1 MDRSRQAI
9 RLRGVTKRF
18 GERIL
23 FTDLTFDVEAG
34 QLLVVTGPSGS
45 GKTTLLRIIAG
56 LIPFSGVIEVFGR
69 PVVAGIPIP
78 DLALIP
84 QQPSLWEHL
93 SALDN
98 VALVRRLL
106 FGEARPEARRK
117 ATEFLDMLE
126 VLDAAGRFPRRLSGG
141 EQQRVGLAR
150 GLATERPV
158 FLLDEITANIDRER
172 KKIVGQVVARLRD
185 EGKTVVLVTHD
196 PVIVDLLQTKS
207 YRLGSDGL
215 HPDGI
220 IEEEGGENG

>member
-1 MDRSRQAI
+1 M
-9 RLRGVTKRF
+9 RGVTKCF

-23 FTDLTFDVEAG
+23 FADITFDVEAG

-45 GKTTLLRIIAG
+45 GKTTLLRCIAG
-56 LIPFSGVIEVFGR
+56 LVQFEGAIEVCGQ
-69 PVVAGIPIP
+69 PVVVGTPTP

-106 FGEARPEARRK
+106 FRESSSEARRK
-117 ATEFLDMLE
+117 ATGFLEMLE
-126 VLDAAGRFPRRLSGG
+126 VLHAADRFPRRLSGG
-141 EQQRVGLAR
+141 EHQRVGLAR

-172 KKIVGQVVARLRD
+172 KKIVGQVIARLRD
-185 EGKTVVLVTHD
+185 DGKTVVLVAHD
-196 PVIVDLLQTKS
+196 PVIIDLLQTKP
-207 YRLGSDGL
+207 YRLEPDGL
-215 HPDGI
+215 HADGI
-220 IEEEGGENG
+220 IEEEGGEDG